1 MTAGGASWMLVAQG
15 VVAGLLVGLA
25 LLYVNWSRAD
35 PRDAGSRWLAAWSVD
50 LAILAALNAALSVT
64 RPSGLADVLLFV
76 SAQALAGA
84 VLMAVPAFR
93 ALTTGPRARPTIV
106 VAGGLLAIR
115 AALWLATDLVVTH
128 RYSATGVPVHGPL
141 FGATFLA
148 PLAIVALYAVMA
160 LSRSPGSQLRSLLAV
175 SATSSAVLIVLLQIA
190 PIDGG
195 GTSAPIIWTLPLVVL
210 LVALAFR
217 KTRIRL
223 DGERRQAAMRA
234 DQVALS
240 NAVWFPR
247 EPEAMLALAVAMA
260 QETLDDP
267 ALTGSVR
274 RLARGNHVVGLYPDP
289 AAPHDALDAGYLD
302 MLTRIVTTAA
312 DQHALAADMRQA
324 ALTDRLTKL
333 PNRPALEAH
342 LHEALARADELRSPL
357 AVVFCDIDDFKKV
370 NDEHGHPR
378 GDAIL
383 VEVAGRFA
391 EIVGDS
397 AYVARFGGDEFV
409 VVLPDA
415 GTDAEILEVARQL
428 RTSLAPG
435 RGGPEGA
442 PSLSV
447 GVALWTPGEDR
458 DPVRLLRDADT
469 AMYGAKAGRDGVLM
483 FDQSLRERLL
493 TEIEARSALSRGV
506 DADEIEAHFQPVVD
520 AATRQVQS
528 YEALARWQHGDSMRL
543 PGTWLP
549 IAEQSGLILRIGLE
563 MIRQARR
570 HSDETGLPVAV
581 NVSPR
586 QLMERSFVPDVM
598 IAWGCDGWD
607 RLILEI
613 TESAL
618 VEDLRRAEDALAQL
632 RALGVRVALDD
643 FSTGYSSIARLGG
656 LPIDVL
662 KIDRAFVVEVLTPR
676 GQAVIRAI
684 LALADAYDLDVIAEG
699 VEREEELAALA
710 SLGSMEIQGYLT
722 GRPAPTVSACEES
735 A

>member
-1 MTAGGASWMLVAQG
+1 V
-15 VVAGLLVGLA
+15 
-25 LLYVNWSRAD
+25 
-35 PRDAGSRWLAAWSVD
+35 RDTGSRWLAAWSVD
-50 LAILAALNAALSVT
+50 LAILACVNAMLAVAH
-64 RPSGLADVLLFV
+64 PSALADMLLFAC
-76 SAQALAGA
+76 AQALAGA
-84 VLMAVPAFR
+84 VLMAVPALQ
-93 ALTTGPRARPTIV
+93 ALTNGPRAR
-106 VAGGLLAIR
+106 LAIVTAAGLFALR
-115 AALWLATDLVVTH
+115 AALWLGTDLVVTH
-128 RYSATGVPVHGPL
+128 RYSITGAPLHGPL
-141 FGATFLA
+141 YGATFLA
-148 PLAIVALYAVMA
+148 PLAIVAAYAVMA
-160 LSRSPGSQLRSLLAV
+160 LARTPGSQLRALLTV

-190 PIDGG
+190 PLDSG

-223 DGERRQAAMRA
+223 DGERHQAAMRA

-240 NAVWFPR
+240 NAVWFQR

-260 QETLDDP
+260 RETLDDP
-267 ALTGSVR
+267 GLTGSVR
-274 RLARGNHVVGLYPDP
+274 RLARGSHVVGLYPDP
-289 AAPHDALDAGYLD
+289 ATPRDDLDAGYLD

-312 DQHALAADMRQA
+312 DQHALAADMREA

-357 AVVFCDIDDFKKV
+357 AVIFCDIDDFKKV

-391 EIVGDS
+391 EIVGET

-415 GTDAEILEVARQL
+415 GTDAEILDVARRL

-435 RGGPEGA
+435 RAGAAGA
-442 PSLSV
+442 PSLSA

-520 AATRQVQS
+520 GTTRRVRS
-528 YEALARWQHGDSMRL
+528 YEALARWRHGDTVRL
-543 PGTWLP
+543 PGDWLP
-549 IAEQSGLILRIGLE
+549 VAEQSGLIVLIGLE
-563 MIRQARR
+563 MIRQART

-586 QLMERSFVPDVM
+586 QLMERSFVADVM
-598 IAWGCDGWD
+598 LAWGCDRWD
-607 RLILEI
+607 CLILEI

-643 FSTGYSSIARLGG
+643 FGTGYSSIARLGG

-699 VEREEELAALA
+699 VECEEELAALA
-710 SLGSMEIQGYLT
+710 TLGSMEIQGYLT
-722 GRPAPTVSACEES
+722 GRPAPSVAACEES

>member
-1 MTAGGASWMLVAQG
+1 MTAGGDPWVLIAQG

-35 PRDAGSRWLAAWSVD
+35 VRDMGSRWLAAWSVD
-50 LAILAALNAALSVT
+50 LAILACVNATLAVA
-64 RPSGLADVLLFV
+64 RPSAVAGVLLFAC
-76 SAQALAGA
+76 AQALAGA
-84 VLMAVPAFR
+84 VLMAVPALQ
-93 ALTTGPRARPTIV
+93 ALTNGPRIHLAIV
-106 VAGGLLAIR
+106 SATGLFAIR
-115 AALWLATDLVVTH
+115 AALWLGTDLVVTH
-128 RYSATGVPVHGPL
+128 RYSVTGAPLHGPL
-141 FGATFLA
+141 YGATFLA
-148 PLAIVALYAVMA
+148 PLAVVGSYAVVA
-160 LSRSPGSQLRSLLAV
+160 LSRTPGSRLRSLLTV
-175 SATSSAVLIVLLQIA
+175 SATSSAVLIVLFQLA
-190 PIDGG
+190 PLDTG
-195 GTSAPIIWTLPLVVL
+195 GTSAPLVWTLPLVVL
-210 LVALAFR
+210 LVVLAFR

-240 NAVWFPR
+240 NAVWFQR

-260 QETLDDP
+260 RETLDDP
-267 ALTGSVR
+267 RLTGSVR
-274 RLARGNHVVGLYPDP
+274 RLSRGSHVVGLYPDP
-289 AAPHDALDAGYLD
+289 GGAHDALDAGYLD
-302 MLTRIVTTAA
+302 MLTRIVMTAA

-357 AVVFCDIDDFKKV
+357 AVIFCDIDDFKKV

-383 VEVAGRFA
+383 VEVAGRFG
-391 EIVGDS
+391 EIVGES

-415 GTDAEILEVARQL
+415 GTDAEILETAHRL

-435 RGGPEGA
+435 SVGTADA

-458 DPVRLLRDADT
+458 DPFRLLRDADT
-469 AMYGAKAGRDGVLM
+469 AMYGAKAGRDGVLI
-483 FDQSLRERLL
+483 FDQSLREHLL
-493 TEIEARSALSRGV
+493 TEIEARSALSQGV
-506 DADEIEAHFQPVVD
+506 DTDEIEAHFQPVVD
-520 AATRQVQS
+520 ATTREVRS
-528 YEALARWQHGDSMRL
+528 YEALARWRHGDSLRL
-543 PGTWLP
+543 PGAWLP
-549 IAEQSGLILRIGLE
+549 VAEQSGLILRIGLE
-563 MIRQARR
+563 MLRQARR

-586 QLMERSFVPDVM
+586 QLMERSFVADVM
-598 IAWGCDGWD
+598 LAWGCDGWD

-613 TESAL
+613 TEGAL
-618 VEDLRRAEDALAQL
+618 VEDLRRAEDALTHL

-643 FSTGYSSIARLGG
+643 FGTGYSSIARLGG

-699 VEREEELAALA
+699 VEREDELAALA
-710 SLGSMEIQGYLT
+710 TLGSMEIQGYLT
-722 GRPAPTVSACEES
+722 GRPAPTVSYCEES